1 MHITSI
7 EKNSRN
13 KDRLSV
19 YVDESYLFSISEE
32 DYIRL
37 NLYEKREITQEEID
51 YIKTNLNFNSAKSS
65 AIKHLALRIR
75 TECEVRSR
83 LEYMGYDAS
92 TVDSAVDELKS
103 MGYLND
109 VLYVQKYLYD
119 RSKLKPKSKKMLRAE
134 LQRKGIQEEL
144 IQSGLDEMEIDE
156 AAIAVSLIKKKFGK
170 YNLKDEKIIKRAYSF
185 LRHRGFGFDVI
196 EYAIASVSV
205 ENS

>member
-51 YIKTNLNFNSAKSS
+51 YIKTNLNFNSAKYF
-65 AIKHLALRIR
+65 AIRHLALRIR
-75 TECEVRSR
+75 TEKEVRSR
-83 LEYMGYDAS
+83 LEHMGYDVL
-92 TVDSAVDELKS
+92 TVNNVINELKA

-109 VLYVQKYLYD
+109 RIYVQKYLYD

-134 LQRKGIQEEL
+134 LQSKGIREEL
-144 IQSGLDEMEIDE
+144 IQSELDEMEIDE
-156 AAIAVSLIKKKFGK
+156 AALAVGLIKKKFGK
-170 YNLKDEKIIKRAYSF
+170 YNLKDEKIIKRAYLF

-196 EYAIASVSV
+196 EYAVRSSSG